1 MKRWLY
7 KWLPIIF
14 GCHCKEERSFHYK
27 GKRFPICARCTGE
40 LAGMI
45 VAMFSCFFF
54 RLPLLWAVLILVPM
68 MMAFLYIYYGLA
80 PGCWQNIIEKE
91 LEIVDDGIN
100 VKMYIYPKKDKIDE
114 QDSKQIVDKWA
125 DFDKEEDTEST
136 EEVEDSTAEESMPEP
151 DAEVLHRNRLICW
164 NEIKQMKV
172 SSDRIFLTLTDRP
185 LGFLHIPISS
195 LSDATAFIQVLKSRI
210 SVK

>member
-1 MKRWLY
+1 MMIHLVRIVAG
-7 KWLPIIF
+7 KWLLIPLAIF
-14 GCHCKEERSFHYK
+14 ITS
-27 GKRFPICARCTGE
+27 IA
-40 LAGMI
+40 LAFLIDLRYVI
-45 VAMFSCFFF
+45 VAMMV
-54 RLPLLWAVLILVPM
+54 LLILVPM

-114 QDSKQIVDKWA
+114 QDSKPIVDKWA
-125 DFDKEEDTEST
+125 DFDKVEDEEST
-136 EEVEDSTAEESMPEP
+136 DEVEDSTAEESMPEP
-151 DAEVLHRNRLICW
+151 DVEVLHRNRLIRW

-172 SSDRIFLTLTDRP
+172 STDRIFLTLTDRP

-195 LSDATAFIQVLKSRI
+195 LSDPTAFIQVLKSRI

>member
-1 MKRWLY
+1 MMIHLVRIVAG
-7 KWLPIIF
+7 KWLLIPLAIF
-14 GCHCKEERSFHYK
+14 ITS
-27 GKRFPICARCTGE
+27 IA
-40 LAGMI
+40 LAFLIDLRYVI
-45 VAMFSCFFF
+45 VAMMV
-54 RLPLLWAVLILVPM
+54 LLILVPM

-114 QDSKQIVDKWA
+114 QDSKPIVDKWA

-136 EEVEDSTAEESMPEP
+136 EEVEDSTAEESMHEL
-151 DAEVLHRNRLICW
+151 DVEVLHRNRLIRW

-172 SSDRIFLTLTDRP
+172 STDRIFLTLTDRP

>member
-1 MKRWLY
+1 MMIHLVRIVAG
-7 KWLPIIF
+7 KWLLIPLAIF
-14 GCHCKEERSFHYK
+14 ITS
-27 GKRFPICARCTGE
+27 IA
-40 LAGMI
+40 LAFLIDLRYVI
-45 VAMFSCFFF
+45 VAMMV
-54 RLPLLWAVLILVPM
+54 LLILVPM

>member
-1 MKRWLY
+1 MMIHLVRIVAG
-7 KWLPIIF
+7 KWLLIPLAIF
-14 GCHCKEERSFHYK
+14 ITS
-27 GKRFPICARCTGE
+27 IA
-40 LAGMI
+40 LAFLIDLRYVI
-45 VAMFSCFFF
+45 VAMMV
-54 RLPLLWAVLILVPM
+54 LLILVPM

-114 QDSKQIVDKWA
+114 QDSKPIVDKWA

-136 EEVEDSTAEESMPEP
+136 EEIEDSTAEESIPEP
-151 DAEVLHRNRLICW
+151 DVEVLHRNRLIRW

-172 SSDRIFLTLTDRP
+172 STDRIFLTLTDRP

>member
-1 MKRWLY
+1 
-7 KWLPIIF
+7 
-14 GCHCKEERSFHYK
+14 
-27 GKRFPICARCTGE
+27 
-40 LAGMI
+40 
-45 VAMFSCFFF
+45 
-54 RLPLLWAVLILVPM
+54 M

-114 QDSKQIVDKWA
+114 QDSKPIVDKWA

-151 DAEVLHRNRLICW
+151 DVEVLHRNRLIRW

-172 SSDRIFLTLTDRP
+172 STDRIFLTLTDRP

>member
-1 MKRWLY
+1 MMIHLVRIVAG
-7 KWLPIIF
+7 KWLLIPLAIF
-14 GCHCKEERSFHYK
+14 ITS
-27 GKRFPICARCTGE
+27 IA
-40 LAGMI
+40 LAFLIDLRYVI
-45 VAMFSCFFF
+45 VAMMV
-54 RLPLLWAVLILVPM
+54 LLILVPM

-114 QDSKQIVDKWA
+114 QDSKPIVDKWA
-125 DFDKEEDTEST
+125 DFDKEEDSEST
-136 EEVEDSTAEESMPEP
+136 EEVEDSIAEESMPEP
-151 DAEVLHRNRLICW
+151 DVEVLHRNRLIRW

-172 SSDRIFLTLTDRP
+172 STDRIFLTLTDRP

>member
-1 MKRWLY
+1 MMIHLVRIVAG
-7 KWLPIIF
+7 KWLLIPLAIF
-14 GCHCKEERSFHYK
+14 ITS
-27 GKRFPICARCTGE
+27 IA
-40 LAGMI
+40 LAFLIDLRYVI
-45 VAMFSCFFF
+45 VAIMV
-54 RLPLLWAVLILVPM
+54 LLILVPM

-114 QDSKQIVDKWA
+114 QDSKPIVDKWA

-151 DAEVLHRNRLICW
+151 DVEVLHRNRLIRW

-172 SSDRIFLTLTDRP
+172 STDRIFLTLTDRP

-195 LSDATAFIQVLKSRI
+195 LSDPTAFIQVLKSRI

>member
-1 MKRWLY
+1 MMIHLVRIVAG
-7 KWLPIIF
+7 KWLLIPLAIF
-14 GCHCKEERSFHYK
+14 ITS
-27 GKRFPICARCTGE
+27 IA
-40 LAGMI
+40 LAFLIDLRYVI
-45 VAMFSCFFF
+45 VAMMV
-54 RLPLLWAVLILVPM
+54 LLILVPM

-125 DFDKEEDTEST
+125 DFDKEEDAEST

-185 LGFLHIPISS
+185 LGVLHIPISS

>member
-1 MKRWLY
+1 MMIHLVRIVAG
-7 KWLPIIF
+7 KWLLIPLAIF
-14 GCHCKEERSFHYK
+14 ITS
-27 GKRFPICARCTGE
+27 IA
-40 LAGMI
+40 LAFLIDLRYVI
-45 VAMFSCFFF
+45 VAMMV
-54 RLPLLWAVLILVPM
+54 LLILVPM

-114 QDSKQIVDKWA
+114 QDSKPIVDKWA
-125 DFDKEEDTEST
+125 DFDKVEDEEST
-136 EEVEDSTAEESMPEP
+136 DEVEDSTAEESMPEP
-151 DAEVLHRNRLICW
+151 DAEVLHRNRLIRW

-172 SSDRIFLTLTDRP
+172 STDRIFLTLTDRP

>member
-1 MKRWLY
+1 MSNVIGSFRFKIPHATMMIHLVRIVAG
-7 KWLPIIF
+7 KWLLIPLAIF
-14 GCHCKEERSFHYK
+14 
-27 GKRFPICARCTGE
+27 
-40 LAGMI
+40 LASIALAFLIDLRYVI
-45 VAMFSCFFF
+45 VAMMV
-54 RLPLLWAVLILVPM
+54 LLILVPM

-114 QDSKQIVDKWA
+114 QDSKPVVDKWA
-125 DFDKEEDTEST
+125 DFDKVEDAESAEGVEDTSA
-136 EEVEDSTAEESMPEP
+136 VGSMPEP
-151 DAEVLHRNRLICW
+151 DVEVLHRNRLIKW

-172 SSDRIFLTLTDRP
+172 STDRIFLLLTDRP

>member
-1 MKRWLY
+1 
-7 KWLPIIF
+7 
-14 GCHCKEERSFHYK
+14 
-27 GKRFPICARCTGE
+27 
-40 LAGMI
+40 
-45 VAMFSCFFF
+45 
-54 RLPLLWAVLILVPM
+54 
-68 MMAFLYIYYGLA
+68 
-80 PGCWQNIIEKE
+80 
-91 LEIVDDGIN
+91 
-100 VKMYIYPKKDKIDE
+100 MYIYPKKDKIDE
-114 QDSKQIVDKWA
+114 QDSKPIVDKWA

-151 DAEVLHRNRLICW
+151 DVEVLHRNRLIRW

-172 SSDRIFLTLTDRP
+172 STARIFLTLTDRP

>member
-1 MKRWLY
+1 MMIHLVRIVAG
-7 KWLPIIF
+7 KWLLIPLAIF
-14 GCHCKEERSFHYK
+14 ITS
-27 GKRFPICARCTGE
+27 IA
-40 LAGMI
+40 LAFLIDLRYVI
-45 VAMFSCFFF
+45 VAMMV
-54 RLPLLWAVLILVPM
+54 LLILVPM

-114 QDSKQIVDKWA
+114 QDSKPIVDKWA
-125 DFDKEEDTEST
+125 DFDKVEDEEST

-151 DAEVLHRNRLICW
+151 DVEVLHRNRLIRW

-172 SSDRIFLTLTDRP
+172 STDRIFLTLTDRP

-195 LSDATAFIQVLKSRI
+195 LSDTTAFIQVLKSRI

>member
-1 MKRWLY
+1 MSSVISSSRFKMSHAAMMIHLVRIVAG
-7 KWLPIIF
+7 KWLPIPLAIF
-14 GCHCKEERSFHYK
+14 ITS
-27 GKRFPICARCTGE
+27 IA
-40 LAGMI
+40 LAFLIDLRYVI
-45 VAMFSCFFF
+45 VAMMV
-54 RLPLLWAVLILVPM
+54 LLILVPM

-114 QDSKQIVDKWA
+114 QDSKPIVDKWA

-136 EEVEDSTAEESMPEP
+136 KEVEDSTAEESMPEP
-151 DAEVLHRNRLICW
+151 DVEVLHRNRLIRW

-172 SSDRIFLTLTDRP
+172 STDRIFLTLTDRP

-195 LSDATAFIQVLKSRI
+195 LSDATAFIQVLKSHI

>member
-1 MKRWLY
+1 MMIHLVRIVAG
-7 KWLPIIF
+7 KWLLIPLAIF
-14 GCHCKEERSFHYK
+14 ITS
-27 GKRFPICARCTGE
+27 IA
-40 LAGMI
+40 LAFLIDLRYVI
-45 VAMFSCFFF
+45 VAMMV
-54 RLPLLWAVLILVPM
+54 LLILVPM

-114 QDSKQIVDKWA
+114 QDSKPIVDKWA
-125 DFDKEEDTEST
+125 DFDKVEDEEST

-151 DAEVLHRNRLICW
+151 DVEVLHRNRLIRW

-172 SSDRIFLTLTDRP
+172 STDRIFLTLTDRP

>member
-1 MKRWLY
+1 MMIHLVRIVAG
-7 KWLPIIF
+7 KWLLIPLAIF
-14 GCHCKEERSFHYK
+14 ITS
-27 GKRFPICARCTGE
+27 IA
-40 LAGMI
+40 LAFLIDLRYVI
-45 VAMFSCFFF
+45 VAMMV
-54 RLPLLWAVLILVPM
+54 LLILVPM

-114 QDSKQIVDKWA
+114 QDSKPIVDKWA
-125 DFDKEEDTEST
+125 DFDKVEDTEST
-136 EEVEDSTAEESMPEP
+136 DEVEDSTAEESMPEP
-151 DAEVLHRNRLICW
+151 DVEVLHRNRLIRW

-172 SSDRIFLTLTDRP
+172 STDRIFLTLTDRP

-195 LSDATAFIQVLKSRI
+195 LSDPTAFIQVLKSRI

>member
-1 MKRWLY
+1 MMIHLVRIVAG
-7 KWLPIIF
+7 KWLLIPLAIF
-14 GCHCKEERSFHYK
+14 ITS
-27 GKRFPICARCTGE
+27 IA
-40 LAGMI
+40 LAFLIDLRYVI
-45 VAMFSCFFF
+45 VAMMV
-54 RLPLLWAVLILVPM
+54 LLILVPM

-114 QDSKQIVDKWA
+114 QDSKPIVDKWA
-125 DFDKEEDTEST
+125 DFDKVEDEEST
-136 EEVEDSTAEESMPEP
+136 DEVEDSTAEESMPEP
-151 DAEVLHRNRLICW
+151 DVEVLHRNRLIRW

-172 SSDRIFLTLTDRP
+172 STDRIFLTLTDRP

>member
-1 MKRWLY
+1 MSSVVGSSRFKMSHTTMMIHLVRIVAG
-7 KWLPIIF
+7 KWLLIPLAIF
-14 GCHCKEERSFHYK
+14 ITS
-27 GKRFPICARCTGE
+27 IA
-40 LAGMI
+40 LAFLIDLRYVI
-45 VAMFSCFFF
+45 VAMMV
-54 RLPLLWAVLILVPM
+54 LLILVPM

-114 QDSKQIVDKWA
+114 QDSKPIVDKWA
-125 DFDKEEDTEST
+125 DFDKEEDTELT
-136 EEVEDSTAEESMPEP
+136 EEVEDSTTEESMPEP
-151 DAEVLHRNRLICW
+151 DVEVLHRNRLIRW

-172 SSDRIFLTLTDRP
+172 STDRIFLTLTDRP

-195 LSDATAFIQVLKSRI
+195 LSDPTAFIQVLKSRI

>member
-1 MKRWLY
+1 MMIHLVRIVAG
-7 KWLPIIF
+7 KWLLIPLAIF
-14 GCHCKEERSFHYK
+14 ITS
-27 GKRFPICARCTGE
+27 IA
-40 LAGMI
+40 LAFLIDLRYVI
-45 VAMFSCFFF
+45 VAMMV
-54 RLPLLWAVLILVPM
+54 LLILVPM

-114 QDSKQIVDKWA
+114 QDSKPIVDKWA

-136 EEVEDSTAEESMPEP
+136 EEVEDSTAEESMPEL
-151 DAEVLHRNRLICW
+151 DVEVLHRNRLIRW

-172 SSDRIFLTLTDRP
+172 STDRIFLTLTDRP

>member
-1 MKRWLY
+1 MMIHLVRIVAG
-7 KWLPIIF
+7 KWLLIPLAIF
-14 GCHCKEERSFHYK
+14 ITS
-27 GKRFPICARCTGE
+27 IA
-40 LAGMI
+40 LAFLIDLRYVI
-45 VAMFSCFFF
+45 VAMMV
-54 RLPLLWAVLILVPM
+54 LLILVPM

-114 QDSKQIVDKWA
+114 QDSKPIVDKWA
-125 DFDKEEDTEST
+125 DFDKVEDEEST

-151 DAEVLHRNRLICW
+151 DVEVLYRNRLIRW

-172 SSDRIFLTLTDRP
+172 STDRIFLTLTDRP

-195 LSDATAFIQVLKSRI
+195 LSDTTAFIQVLKSRI

>member
-1 MKRWLY
+1 MMIHQVRIVAG
-7 KWLPIIF
+7 KWLLIPLAIF
-14 GCHCKEERSFHYK
+14 ITS
-27 GKRFPICARCTGE
+27 IA
-40 LAGMI
+40 LAFLIDLRYVI
-45 VAMFSCFFF
+45 VAMMV
-54 RLPLLWAVLILVPM
+54 LLILVPM

-114 QDSKQIVDKWA
+114 QDSKPIVDKWA
-125 DFDKEEDTEST
+125 DFDKEEDSEST

-151 DAEVLHRNRLICW
+151 DVEVLHRNRLIRW

-172 SSDRIFLTLTDRP
+172 STDRIFLTLTDRP

>member
-1 MKRWLY
+1 MMIHLVRIVAG
-7 KWLPIIF
+7 KWLLIPLAIF
-14 GCHCKEERSFHYK
+14 ITS
-27 GKRFPICARCTGE
+27 IA
-40 LAGMI
+40 LAFLIDLRYVI
-45 VAMFSCFFF
+45 VAMMV
-54 RLPLLWAVLILVPM
+54 LLILVPM

-114 QDSKQIVDKWA
+114 QDSKPIVDKWA

-136 EEVEDSTAEESMPEP
+136 EEVEDSTAEESMPEL
-151 DAEVLHRNRLICW
+151 DAEVLHRNRLIRW

-172 SSDRIFLTLTDRP
+172 STDRIFLTLTDRP

>member
-1 MKRWLY
+1 MSSVVGSSRFKMSHATMMIHLVRIVAG
-7 KWLPIIF
+7 KWLLIPLAIF
-14 GCHCKEERSFHYK
+14 ITS
-27 GKRFPICARCTGE
+27 IA
-40 LAGMI
+40 LAFLIDLRYVI
-45 VAMFSCFFF
+45 VARMV
-54 RLPLLWAVLILVPM
+54 LLILVPM

-114 QDSKQIVDKWA
+114 QDSKPIVDKWA
-125 DFDKEEDTEST
+125 DFDKVEDEEST
-136 EEVEDSTAEESMPEP
+136 EEVEDSTAEESIPEL
-151 DAEVLHRNRLICW
+151 DAEVLHRNRLIRW

-172 SSDRIFLTLTDRP
+172 STDRIFLTLTDRP

-195 LSDATAFIQVLKSRI
+195 LSDTTAFIQVLKSRI

>member
-1 MKRWLY
+1 MMIHLVRIVAG
-7 KWLPIIF
+7 KWLLIPLAIF
-14 GCHCKEERSFHYK
+14 ITS
-27 GKRFPICARCTGE
+27 IA
-40 LAGMI
+40 LAFLIDLRYVI
-45 VAMFSCFFF
+45 VAMMV
-54 RLPLLWAVLILVPM
+54 LLILVPM

-114 QDSKQIVDKWA
+114 QDSKPIVDKWA
-125 DFDKEEDTEST
+125 DFDKVEDEEST
-136 EEVEDSTAEESMPEP
+136 EEVEDSTAEESIPEL
-151 DAEVLHRNRLICW
+151 DAEVLHRNRLIRW

-172 SSDRIFLTLTDRP
+172 STDRIFLTLTDRP

-195 LSDATAFIQVLKSRI
+195 LSDTTAFIQVLKSRI

>member
-1 MKRWLY
+1 MMIHLVRIVAG
-7 KWLPIIF
+7 KWLLIPLAIF
-14 GCHCKEERSFHYK
+14 ITS
-27 GKRFPICARCTGE
+27 IA
-40 LAGMI
+40 LAFLIDLRYVI
-45 VAMFSCFFF
+45 VAMMV
-54 RLPLLWAVLILVPM
+54 LLILVPM

-114 QDSKQIVDKWA
+114 QDSKPIVDKWA
-125 DFDKEEDTEST
+125 DFDKEEDTESI
-136 EEVEDSTAEESMPEP
+136 EVVEDSTAEESIPEP
-151 DAEVLHRNRLICW
+151 DVEVLHRNRLIRW

-172 SSDRIFLTLTDRP
+172 STDRIFLTLTDRP

-195 LSDATAFIQVLKSRI
+195 LSDATAFIQTVKSQI
-210 SVK
+210 KA